1 MDLNV
6 EEYLAGFVGFSLQE
20 QSPLGAIKLPQQGL
34 IELVTLDLR
43 NRYSKKTPAEF
54 GSLPPA
60 KDGDECTEPCNF
72 ASLGGILM
80 YLSSYI
86 YITSALKQCARFV
99 LFKDTNSL

>member
-1 MDLNV
+1 MLGVTLNH
-6 EEYLAGFVGFSLQE
+6 GKII
-20 QSPLGAIKLPQQGL
+20 PLRYAKIIPLKYAKI

-86 YITSALKQCARFV
+86 YITSALKQCALFV